1 MKVRVLTW
9 HDQWRWV
16 RQQYSWIKRYEER
29 MYRSAGCPWY
39 IRCICCWNFVYHQ
52 FWNMKRAH
60 LLWYHVSPNYSWY
73 TTAMYISTPFKVW
86 CPKQQCKTMHS
97 IGKRLGE
104 KKKKLLK
111 ARNNKRLQVY
121 PFHYLSKT
129 GAICFWP
136 IAWFVGCV
144 FNLIPSCT
152 RFWLQMDRIHLFLV
166 VALNINTDKHG
177 SCEIHIRKLS
187 SLPAAC

>member
-97 IGKRLGE
+97 IGKRLG
-104 KKKKLLK
+104 KKKKNCWK
-111 ARNNKRLQVY
+111 PGIISVYRFTRFIISQKRVRFVFDQSRGSWGVFLTWFQAV
-121 PFHYLSKT
+121 PVFDSKWT
-129 GAICFWP
+129 GYTCFW
-136 IAWFVGCV
+136 
-144 FNLIPSCT
+144 L
-152 RFWLQMDRIHLFLV
+152 
-166 VALNINTDKHG
+166 
-177 SCEIHIRKLS
+177 
-187 SLPAAC
+187 LPWI